1 MSDADTQTVGYT
13 SDASQ
18 YLTFTLDQ
26 EEYGIDILK
35 VQEIKGYTKVT
46 PLPNTPPYVKG
57 VMNLRGTVVPV
68 VDLRSKFSMGETS
81 EEGAAVVIVVMVEEK
96 VVGLLVDAVSDVLS
110 IPNES
115 IQPAPEL
122 TRGLNTNFISGI
134 GQCGDRLVTLLEIE
148 AVLVEELVSS

>member
-1 MSDADTQTVGYT
+1 MSKEEAHTVGYT
-13 SDASQ
+13 SDGNQ
-18 YLTFTLDQ
+18 FLTFTLDE

-57 VMNLRGTVVPV
+57 VMNLRGIVVPV
-68 VDLRSKFSMGETS
+68 VDLRSKFCMGAAPDDGS
-81 EEGAAVVIVVMVEEK
+81 AVVIVVMVKEK

-110 IPNES
+110 IPHES

-122 TRGLNTNFISGI
+122 TRGLKTNFISGI
-134 GQCGDRLVTLLEIE
+134 GQCGERLVTLLEIE
-148 AVLVEELVSS
+148 QVILEDLVAA

>member
-1 MSDADTQTVGYT
+1 MSKPEAHAVGYT
-13 SDASQ
+13 SDGNQ
-18 YLTFTLDQ
+18 FLTFTLDE

-57 VMNLRGTVVPV
+57 VMNLRGIVVPV
-68 VDLRSKFSMGETS
+68 VDLRSKFSMGEAPDDGS
-81 EEGAAVVIVVMVEEK
+81 AVVIVVMVREK

-110 IPNES
+110 IPQES

-122 TRGLNTNFISGI
+122 TRGLTTNFISGI
-134 GQCGDRLVTLLEIE
+134 GQCGERLVTLLEIE
-148 AVLVEELVSS
+148 QVILEDMVAA